1 MQTIHYYTIF
11 PDDSLFLKLMVLSVW
26 LLDMLSLAM
35 ISHAIYTFVILDFM
49 DPLALMNVPWSIG
62 AEPAVSATIVFIVH
76 LFLIHRIW
84 QLNRMWLIPA
94 LILVILSVACEVL
107 GIVSA
112 VLIVRH
118 HESWTSSDTE
128 NAWMI
133 MSTNIISAVVD
144 VFITCIICFQL
155 LKSRTGFL
163 RTNRL
168 INLLTTYTITT
179 GLIPTLICLG
189 TLIAYYTK
197 NNRTLAVEVF
207 ELVVSKAYANTL
219 LANLNSR
226 ELLRNRANEAEGA
239 LIGSGTVKFGLG
251 TRHSETTVDEEHPRS
266 DTLHGSA

>member
-1 MQTIHYYTIF
+1 
-11 PDDSLFLKLMVLSVW
+11 
-26 LLDMLSLAM
+26 
-35 ISHAIYTFVILDFM
+35 
-49 DPLALMNVPWSIG
+49 
-62 AEPAVSATIVFIVH
+62 
-76 LFLIHRIW
+76 
-84 QLNRMWLIPA
+84 
-94 LILVILSVACEVL
+94 
-107 GIVSA
+107 
-112 VLIVRH
+112 
-118 HESWTSSDTE
+118 
-128 NAWMI
+128 

-179 GLIPTLICLG
+179 GLIPTYARPSSLFYKASYPFVIMHKLTSYSLICLG

-251 TRHSETTVDEEHPRS
+251 TRHSETTVVCGRIECTYKRRRLFTKRVTGRGTSAQRHPPWVSVMEEALTIVMSDCGDCGGRRS
-266 DTLHGSA
+266 NEAGRTDRS